1 LYGLG
6 KIADSL
12 KERGPNRQL
21 SRYDR
26 TRIADRVYWLLSD
39 KDLVIIKKIGPDT
52 YITITQKG
60 EDFSKEFLNGYRFG

>member
-1 LYGLG
+1 MG
-6 KIADSL
+6 KIAGSL
-12 KERGPNRQL
+12 KKSGPYLQL

-26 TRIADRVYWLLSD
+26 TRIAGRVYTLLSD

-60 EDFSKEFLNGYRFG
+60 EAISKEFLNGYRFG